1 MSAVVIQFDPAF
13 AMGPRSVF
21 TWPGPLDSAAASHN
35 ILGADLNSLVSG
47 SEASMTPPSET
58 RSLASSPPRLSM
70 TPEQQEMR
78 RHRER
83 VRRESKLTSRMRRT
97 DSASY
102 TTSPPPMA
110 MSDVSNAI
118 PLPIYSTAP
127 PVSLLAEPS
136 QALHNQP
143 YLSSYNQ
150 ALQDASHTSQMFN
163 SSPYQQSIPS
173 TYSMPMDYP
182 GIYSAQAD
190 FSTRT
195 PLSIAQDT
203 SLLYSMPTVQPI
215 SHANYNQEG
224 SHVRVVQSR
233 PKPRCWEHGCNGRQ
247 FSTFSNLLRH
257 QREKSGQAAKATCP
271 NCGAE
276 FTRTTARNGHLLHDK
291 CKQRRGNNSSN

>member
-1 MSAVVIQFDPAF
+1 
-13 AMGPRSVF
+13 MGPRSVF
-21 TWPGPLDSAAASHN
+21 PWPGPLDSAATNHN

-47 SEASMTPPSET
+47 SDASLTPPSET

-78 RHRER
+78 RHRDR

-110 MSDVSNAI
+110 LNDVSNAI

-127 PVSLLAEPS
+127 QVSLLAEPS
-136 QALHNQP
+136 QALHNQQ
-143 YLSSYNQ
+143 YLSSYNA
-150 ALQDASHTSQMFN
+150 ALQEASHTSQMFT
-163 SSPYQQSIPS
+163 SSPYQSIPS

-182 GIYSAQAD
+182 GIYSAPGD

-195 PLSIAQDT
+195 PLSVAQDT
-203 SLLYSMPTVQPI
+203 GLLYSMPTVQPI
-215 SHANYNQEG
+215 SHSNYSQEG

-291 CKQRRGNNSSN
+291 CKQRRGNTSSN